1 MPSHSTFPSDIA
13 FTDTVKA
20 LQLLKGSRHAYAR
33 MEAGGGWQ
41 TELTEDVAGFIEEQT
56 SVFLATV
63 NADGQPYVQH
73 RGGPKGFLKVIDQH
87 TLGFAD
93 FRGNRQYISLGNLS
107 ENPKAHLFL
116 IDYEHQRRVKI
127 WGEAEA
133 IEDDPALLA
142 SLRPPNYDATA
153 ERAIVFHVKTWDANC
168 PKHIPQRF
176 EAADVQAALEQRDA
190 RISALEAEVAALRA
204 VAPGSIG

>member
-1 MPSHSTFPSDIA
+1 MSSKQTFPSDIA

-20 LQLLKGSRHAYAR
+20 LQLRNGSRRSYAR
-33 MEAGGGWQ
+33 MEAGGGWR
-41 TELTEDVAGFIEEQT
+41 TELTDDIAAFIHEQT

-73 RGGPKGFLKVIDQH
+73 RGGPKGFLKVLDEH
-87 TLGFAD
+87 TLGLAD
-93 FRGNRQYISLGNLS
+93 FRGNKQYISVGNLS
-107 ENPKAHLFL
+107 ENKKAHLFL

-133 IEDDPALLA
+133 IENDPALLS
-142 SLRPPNYDATA
+142 SLMPADYEATP

-168 PKHIPQRF
+168 PQHIPQRF
-176 EAADVQAALEQRDA
+176 EAADVKAALEKRDA
-190 RISALEAEVAALRA
+190 RIVALEAEVASLRLR
-204 VAPGSIG
+204 SS